1 MLTADLVR
9 VKRDGDRIAVKPL
22 EGKQR
27 ERMRVIAGLYLD
39 LAAAHVGLTREDLE
53 ARVGEIDVSPQDRR
67 VSDGLLKLV
76 LDRCTFAQE
85 EGADPATLRREV
97 FRRAAAMRRA
107 EEFDREAAL
116 VESAAALGLDVGD
129 LDRLLFAD
137 LKGAQKLVELDAID
151 ADALLELYDRSLGQ
165 AVLLRAVRVE
175 VRVRAGWP
183 GAYRALFHRLKFLR
197 LLYVVHPL
205 PGDEGYRVEID
216 GPYSLFD
223 QVTKY
228 GLQLALLIP
237 ALEACGPWSLDAE
250 VLWDKDRK
258 RLRFSLEGAPKP
270 VDRPRRTQRLPD
282 DVAALVE
289 QLRKLETP
297 WEVSAARD
305 VLHLPGVG
313 VCVPDLVFV
322 HRETRAKAYL
332 EVLGYWSRAAV
343 WKRVELAEGGL
354 KQRVIWAVSDRL
366 RVSEAALPADV
377 PGSLYVYKGVMNARK
392 VLALLDR

>member
-27 ERMRVIAGLYLD
+27 ERMRAIAGLYLD
-39 LAAAHVGLTREDLE
+39 LATAHLGLSREDLE
-53 ARVGEIDVSPQDRR
+53 ARCGEVDVSPQDRR
-67 VSDGLLKLV
+67 VAEGLLKLV

-85 EGADPATLRREV
+85 EGPDPAALRREV

-107 EEFDREAAL
+107 DEFDRETVL
-116 VESAAALGLDVGD
+116 VESAAALNLAADD

-137 LKGAQKLVELDAID
+137 LKGAQKLVEFDAVD
-151 ADALLELYDRSLGQ
+151 VEGLLELYDRSLGQ

-205 PGDEGYRVEID
+205 PGDGGYRIEID

-258 RLRFSLEGAPKP
+258 RLRFSLEGAPAP
-270 VDRPRRTQRLPD
+270 VDRPKRAQRLPD

-289 QLRKLETP
+289 AFRKLETP
-297 WEVSAARD
+297 WEPSAARD
-305 VLHLPGVG
+305 VLNLPGVG

-343 WKRVELAEGGL
+343 WRRVEMAERGL

-366 RVSEAALPADV
+366 RVSEAALPPDL
-377 PGSLYVYKGVMNARK
+377 PGSLYVYKGVMNAK
-392 VLALLDR
+392 KILALLDR